1 MSEPKLFNQ
10 DNDFD
15 KKARKLLTPLSKE
28 MFNASTQFSIDCQDC
43 YKFADIII
51 EKGLI
56 LFTDVI
62 PHNLYREILSKVL
75 SQYNYIGTYGAYY
88 FLLKLF
94 YGSNAIIEFLKV
106 RPAHLQIKVSN
117 IEVRTYEWVDSNN
130 YNIIEPMAEDD
141 EEETNILFADRILD
155 LTEENL
161 KKLIDN
167 IKPVGFIVDIDI
179 VS

>member
-15 KKARKLLTPLSKE
+15 KKARKLLAPLSKE
-28 MFNASTQFSIDCQDC
+28 MFNASTQFAIDCEDC

-62 PHNLYREILSKVL
+62 PHNLYREILNQVL

-88 FLLKLF
+88 YLLKLF
-94 YGSNAIIEFLKV
+94 YGSNAIIKFLKV
-106 RPAHLQIKVSN
+106 NPAHLQIEVSN
-117 IEVRTYEWVDSNN
+117 ITFKTYEWIDSDN
-130 YNIIEPMAEDD
+130 YNIIDSINE
-141 EEETNILFADRILD
+141 NIIFADRILD
-155 LTEENL
+155 LSEENL
-161 KKLIDN
+161 KSLINN
-167 IKPVGFIVDIDI
+167 IKPEGFIVDIHVI
-179 VS
+179 S